1 MPLRWSRAG
10 RCHRLAIK
18 SHCLFADRS
27 VLLEASPRH
36 TRSGRGRGRGRG
48 RWFFPVFGSVLIPS
62 GNNCRGSPRLSSSG
76 LVFWIAR
83 LLGWWL
89 VKPLGTALKRLNAS
103 GFSRLLISGVAVA
116 FAGRRRLCKVREL
129 RACKPGRFPGNRTA
143 SWR

>member
-1 MPLRWSRAG
+1 MTLRWSRAE
-10 RCHRLAIK
+10 RCHRFVIK
-18 SHCLFADRS
+18 SHCLFAGRS
-27 VLLEASPRH
+27 VLPEASPRQ

-89 VKPLGTALKRLNAS
+89 VKPLGTASKRLNAS
-103 GFSRLLISGVAVA
+103 GFSRLQETEVFDGTAVK
-116 FAGRRRLCKVREL
+116 G
-129 RACKPGRFPGNRTA
+129 
-143 SWR
+143 